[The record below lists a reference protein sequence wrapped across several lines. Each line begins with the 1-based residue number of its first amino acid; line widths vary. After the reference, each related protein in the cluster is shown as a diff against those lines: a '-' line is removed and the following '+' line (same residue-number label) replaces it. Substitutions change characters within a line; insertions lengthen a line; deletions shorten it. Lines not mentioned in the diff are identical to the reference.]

1 MVAGAMTDH
10 FEFVLAANG
19 LSVLGTGAFG
29 KVYLGQRRKP
39 ATGSSSADAAT
50 AAAASVAASAAL
62 PPVAVVA
69 TSPAGSGS
77 GGGDGGGGG
86 GWSDLG
92 SALVAIKELRKAK
105 MSSEDARMIRREA
118 FLLRQVSGTWFE
130 RPGGGFA
137 GVPAFFALFES
148 PEAYVAAT
156 ATAAFAAAAAAAPAP
171 AAAFAAVPPPPP
183 PPATLLRLLRRLP
196 LPPRASL
203 EQRNNAVCARA
214 AERARV

>member
-1 MVAGAMTDH
+1 MEQQVMVAGAMTDH

-77 GGGDGGGGG
+77 GGGGGGGG
-86 GWSDLG
+86 Y
-92 SALVAIKELRKAK
+92 
-105 MSSEDARMIRREA
+105 
-118 FLLRQVSGTWFE
+118 
-130 RPGGGFA
+130 GGEG
-137 GVPAFFALFES
+137 
-148 PEAYVAAT
+148 
-156 ATAAFAAAAAAAPAP
+156 
-171 AAAFAAVPPPPP
+171 
-183 PPATLLRLLRRLP
+183 
-196 LPPRASL
+196 PRAQGNRRTST
-203 EQRNNAVCARA
+203 QDF
-214 AERARV
+214 RV